1 MKLSELAQLLGGEV
15 SGYPDIAIRGVA
27 KIEEAEA
34 GDITFLANLK
44 YKKYVKTTRASA
56 IIIGRDV
63 LPDELKERKTPL
75 PLVRVPDPY
84 LSFLKLI
91 DIFHPAPEPLDR
103 GIHPTAIIDASASLA
118 ADVAIGAYVVIGK
131 MCNIGKRTTLYCG
144 TVLHKG
150 VEIGDDTIIY
160 PNVTV
165 RESCTIGNRVIIH
178 SGAVIGS
185 DGFGFAATDK
195 GTHEKIPQRGI
206 VEIQDDVEIG
216 ANCTIDRA
224 TIGRT
229 VIEEGVKLDNL
240 IHVAHNVTVG
250 AHTVIAA
257 QTGISGSTKLGKHCA
272 IGGQVGLTGHITIAD
287 RTSIGAQ
294 SGVPKSI
301 AEEGKTYFGYPAR
314 EIHETW
320 RIEGALRQLPELL
333 FEFRKLLQRV
343 EELEKLLN
351 TRTKQ

>member
-1 MKLSELAQLLGGEV
+1 MTLFEIVQLLGGEA
-15 SGYPDIAIRGVA
+15 GGNGETAIRGVA

-63 LPDELKERKTPL
+63 QLDELKERTTPI
-75 PLVRVPDPY
+75 PLIRVADPY
-84 LSFLKLI
+84 MSFLKLI
-91 DIFHPAPEPLDR
+91 DIFHPAPESLPR
-103 GIHPTAIIDASASLA
+103 GIHPTAIIDASAS
-118 ADVAIGAYVVIGK
+118 VAPDASIGAYVVIGK
-131 MCNIGKRTTLYCG
+131 LCKIGKGTTLYHG
-144 TVLHKG
+144 TVLHPG
-150 VEIGDDTIIY
+150 VIIGDDTLIY

-178 SGAVIGS
+178 SGSVIGS
-185 DGFGFAATDK
+185 DGFGFATTDK

-240 IHVAHNVTVG
+240 IHVAHNVTIG

-257 QTGISGSTKLGKHCA
+257 QTGISGSTKVGKQCA

-287 RTSIGAQ
+287 KTSIGAQ

-333 FEFRKLLQRV
+333 YEFRKLQQRL
-343 EELEKLLN
+343 EELENLMK
-351 TRTKQ
+351 TRPKE